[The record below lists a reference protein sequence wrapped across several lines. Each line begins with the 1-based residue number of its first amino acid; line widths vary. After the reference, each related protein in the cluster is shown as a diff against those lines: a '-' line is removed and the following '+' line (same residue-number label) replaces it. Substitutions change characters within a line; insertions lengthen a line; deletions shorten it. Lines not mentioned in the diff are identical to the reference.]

1 MLRILT
7 VLTAFAALFV
17 VNVEAKPLYLCDD
30 GQTVL
35 LTDNESLG
43 CPVYQ
48 PQVDLITVPSGSTL
62 SDVELAVALH
72 EAEQAPAWRSVA
84 GSQFEN
90 ACEEWIALND
100 RTQGGHVIQ
109 TPQDRQRWVA
119 LSRIV
124 TVTNI
129 CEGYLK

>member
-1 MLRILT
+1 MLRILAI
-7 VLTAFAALFV
+7 LTAFAAVLT
-17 VNVEAKPLYLCDD
+17 VNAEAKPLYICDD

-48 PQVDLITVPSGSTL
+48 PQGDLITVPSGSTL
-62 SDVELAVALH
+62 SDVEFAVALR
-72 EAEQAPAWRSVA
+72 EAERAPAWRSPA
-84 GSQFEN
+84 GSQFAN

-100 RTQGGHVIQ
+100 RTQGGHLIQ
-109 TPQDRQRWVA
+109 TTQDRQRWVA

-129 CEGYLK
+129 CEGYVK